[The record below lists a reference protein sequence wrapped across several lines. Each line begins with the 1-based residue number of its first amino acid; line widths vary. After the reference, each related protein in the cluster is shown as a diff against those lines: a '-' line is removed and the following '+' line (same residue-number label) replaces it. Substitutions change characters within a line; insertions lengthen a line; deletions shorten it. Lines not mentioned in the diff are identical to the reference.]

1 MHTRKGLRRIV
12 KNPATCKNSSQIFTK
27 QSTWKQ
33 INKPKT
39 KRLNYPRKRIH
50 SFSILLHI
58 YCPYL
63 WQCVEYHM
71 FVYEVIIC
79 WSWNQ
84 CFQVKPEF
92 PLSPVNNIMARK
104 QRKFWIKLGLL
115 LPKIAFLLR
124 KHKQQLCLN
133 LLIKRIQ
140 LFRERLSEK
149 MCTQQSRKVTWDMIN
164 TLFLMIAAVEFIC
177 VAFL

>member
-12 KNPATCKNSSQIFTK
+12 KEPCHLYEFLSNLYKTK
-27 QSTWKQ
+27 HLKQ

-63 WQCVEYHM
+63 WQCVENHM

-79 WSWNQ
+79 WSSNQ

-133 LLIKRIQ
+133 LLIERIQ

>member
-12 KNPATCKNSSQIFTK
+12 KEPCHLYEFLSNLYKAKHL
-27 QSTWKQ
+27 KQ

-71 FVYEVIIC
+71 FAYEVIIC

-92 PLSPVNNIMARK
+92 PLSPVNIIMARK
-104 QRKFWIKLGLL
+104 QRKFWIK
-115 LPKIAFLLR
+115 PKIAFLLI

-149 MCTQQSRKVTWDMIN
+149 MYMRQSRKVTWDMIN

-177 VAFL
+177 VTFL